1 MVNQQLGG
9 SCDIVR
15 IS

>member
-9 SCDIVR
+9 NEG
-15 IS
+15 